1 MWRVSLLTQSAIRN
15 SHHVT
20 DTNRKMQDAMISI
33 YVTIS
38 QNNIIFQA
46 GRGKNVL
53 KILFDGFGLVFYH
66 SEFCFRNLP
75 YNLLSEFSCSRDLIW

>member
-53 KILFDGFGLVFYH
+53 KILFDGFPRLWPSV
-66 SEFCFRNLP
+66 
-75 YNLLSEFSCSRDLIW
+75 LSQ